1 MKLKEYLDS
10 RYNKI
15 AVYTIITVVII
26 FILCIILS
34 ISGGFFQKLFSVIG
48 LVLRPIITGGVIAY
62 LFEPVIQKIEKLFH
76 GKSAR
81 LIAVIIT
88 GLLLLLIIAGGV
100 LFIAVTVRDQANSVT
115 LDTGSI
121 TTFVESLIES
131 LDLRIDEITAKAQT
145 WLSEHSSVLGTVFGK
160 LTGVFGSLSDF
171 ASSLFFSVIFAIY
184 FLLDSKNIGAYWS
197 RILDIFVKP
206 EFRGKVQELINDA
219 DRCFSG
225 YIRGKLLDALIVFVM
240 VSIAMLI
247 CTIPYPFVIGLM
259 TALGNLIPF
268 VGPIGGLIALLVIC
282 LGEGLMSKFILGA
295 VVLIVLMQ
303 IDANVINPRLMSR
316 SIAIHPLL
324 VFAAMIAGGAVGG
337 IVGMLVSAPIA
348 AWLKI
353 EFDKYI
359 DQKAKEEGQR
369 AELAK

>member
-10 RYNKI
+10 KYNKI

-34 ISGGFFQKLFSVIG
+34 ISGGFFKKLFSVIG

-100 LFIAVTVRDQANSVT
+100 LFIAVTVRNQANSVT
-115 LDTGSI
+115 IDTGSLK
-121 TTFVESLIES
+121 SLIES
-131 LDLRIDEITAKAQT
+131 LDLRIDEITAKAQN
-145 WLSEHSSVLGTVFGK
+145 WLSEHSSVLGTVFEK
-160 LTGVFGSLSDF
+160 VTGVFGSLSDL

-240 VSIAMLI
+240 VSLAMLI
-247 CTIPYPFVIGLM
+247 CAIPYPFVIGLM

-369 AELAK
+369 TELAK

>member
-1 MKLKEYLDS
+1 MKLKEYINS

-15 AVYTIITVVII
+15 AVYTITTVVAA
-26 FILCIILS
+26 FILCSILS
-34 ISGGFFQKLFSVIG
+34 LSGGFFRKLFSVIG

-62 LFEPVIQKIEKLFH
+62 LFEPLIQKIEKLFP

-88 GLLLLLIIAGGV
+88 ALLVLVVFAGGL
-100 LFIAVTVRDQANSVT
+100 LFIAVSVRNQASTVT
-115 LDTGSI
+115 IDTGSI
-121 TTFVESLIES
+121 TSLIES
-131 LDLRIDEITAKAQT
+131 LGLRIDEITTKAQT
-145 WLSEHSSVLGTVFGK
+145 WLSENIGITGDIFGK
-160 LTGVFGSLSDF
+160 ITGVFGSLSDF
-171 ASSLFFSVIFAIY
+171 ASGLFFSVIFAIY

-206 EFRGKVQELINDA
+206 EFRGKAQEMIRDA

-225 YIRGKLLDALIVFVM
+225 YIRGKLLDALLVFLM
-240 VSIAMLI
+240 VSIAMLL
-247 CTIPYPFVIGLM
+247 CRIPYPFVVGLM

-282 LGEGLMSKFILGA
+282 LTEGLMSKFILAA
-295 VVLIVLMQ
+295 VVLILLMQ

-324 VFAAMIAGGAVGG
+324 VFTAMIAGGAVGG

-348 AWLKI
+348 AWVKI

-359 DQKAKEEGQR
+359 DQKAEKAG
-369 AELAK
+369 